1 METARESCGYH
12 QGGQPRRSGLKV
24 LSEMWRC
31 VFGIAVGL
39 LALPEVYAAK
49 FDACQVWGDIDAYTD
64 AAVHGLE
71 VRPRGKGCEAAGKG
85 GDIQASLRQSLALL
99 AVAGQRCAFD
109 QNMEMDSIDA
119 RSFRL
124 WITPREVDSCT
135 APVRELDKSGALVW
149 ELDGVQPPR
158 YTMDAWSRGLEG
170 VAVVTVLIDAEG
182 KVAAAVLA
190 SSSGHSELDALAF
203 EAASASHFRR
213 KQSAERATGLSVAR
227 IPFHFN
233 VADSGRP

>member
-1 METARESCGYH
+1 MVTIKADSKEKRV
-12 QGGQPRRSGLKV
+12 KV
-24 LSEMWRC
+24 LSGKWRC
-31 VFGIAVGL
+31 AFGMAVGL
-39 LALPEVYAAK
+39 LALPEAYAAR
-49 FDACQVWGDIDAYTD
+49 FDACQVWADVGAYTD
-64 AAVHGLE
+64 VAVHGLE
-71 VRPRGKGCEAAGKG
+71 VRPRGKGCEADGRG
-85 GDIQASLRQSLALL
+85 SDIQASLRQSLALLALL

-109 QNMEMDSIDA
+109 QSMEVDPSDA

-124 WITPREVDSCT
+124 LITPREVDGCT
-135 APVRELDKSGALVW
+135 APVKELDKSGVLVW

-158 YTMDAWSRGLEG
+158 YTMDAWSRGLQG

-190 SSSGHSELDALAF
+190 SSSGHPELDALAF
-203 EAASASHFRR
+203 EAANASRFRR
-213 KQSAERATGLSVAR
+213 KESAERATGLSVAR